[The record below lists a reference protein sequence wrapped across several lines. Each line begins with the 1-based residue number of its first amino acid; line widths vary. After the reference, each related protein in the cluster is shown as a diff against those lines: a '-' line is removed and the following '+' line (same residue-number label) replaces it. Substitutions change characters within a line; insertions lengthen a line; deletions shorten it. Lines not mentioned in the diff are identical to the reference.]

1 MWYLLWKIFFYCEIT
16 KAKDTAFKRSVK
28 ILHGVFAAFLS
39 HQCKHKKLEDNE
51 LGGDKFNNEYV
62 THLAWYLLVKRDRFL
77 PKQAR
82 RSSKQ
87 NRT

>member
-1 MWYLLWKIFFYCEIT
+1 MVPIVKKIFYYEIT

-28 ILHGVFAAFLS
+28 TLHGVFSAFLS

-62 THLAWYLLVKRDRFL
+62 THLA
-77 PKQAR
+77 
-82 RSSKQ
+82 
-87 NRT
+87 